1 MRSTGSQGVTDATQV
16 LRQHHQQEKT
26 TKTTATASSDL
37 TILEQNPERSK
48 VIDGGR
54 ISDSPLTPAAEAVG
68 PLTPGLGGPLTPG
81 GKHPHVLK
89 QEAMTPMSVRPGATP
104 GSVRMVGAKHAPPSV
119 SVVPL
124 HMAQQM
130 QDSHG
135 RIGRG
140 DKVITFSYEAS
151 TFGPIYAKDDEE
163 VKAIFDLANSKMEER
178 QYRDKH
184 GGRRSSGVY
193 ATAAATRARSNLPPD
208 VVSYLDRAFTK
219 RGMRDNIVGRKRR
232 NYPKRSNIIKIDA
245 NTGKLT
251 VKGQPCLNPADI
263 KKEKIDLSV
272 GFQSNVGSGINM
284 TFSDSLLHEPESPN
298 PDNLVSESMIAEI
311 DDIIG
316 NTAISTPQS
325 KTETGTTSKDTSQE
339 ETCFET
345 ANSPQKS
352 IQNDSQPPSRIS
364 AAKRSPSTSGGD
376 DQEIDLQL
384 GENASVRKIST
395 SLFGAKR
402 KRKLANEASKKPK
415 ESGDDDTS
423 SIDLESNNVTETEIA
438 APTAFATFKTPAP
451 ARKQYSRKK
460 AQMSTSDVLD
470 VSIDTVEMIDKIID
484 ANKETAAPEP
494 KQSAL
499 ETTKTFH
506 SINTRINTARRH
518 SSSGNGM
525 EGSNSSSSGGPT
537 LQTACRQL
545 FFDPATLI
553 KDANSS
559 QEVFVRPGRKEK
571 IEKLMEKKRKKE
583 EKSHAKKMKR
593 LSERSTSS
601 SSSANHYRGMGGS
614 SAGGPQ
620 TKTLPK
626 KFTKAQTIGGRK
638 MVLKSTGKVIEVEK
652 KSKEEPPATHM
663 ESNVNTAA
671 NMSEQLFIKDT
682 AVNKQST
689 LSVAERKLMDD
700 LLSLTDSIDI
710 IPTPA
715 QSPNTFCEESTNQ
728 QLTDNLL
735 PDRND
740 MDFEND
746 WSLDD
751 MF

>member
-1 MRSTGSQGVTDATQV
+1 MND
-16 LRQHHQQEKT
+16 
-26 TKTTATASSDL
+26 
-37 TILEQNPERSK
+37 P
-48 VIDGGR
+48 
-54 ISDSPLTPAAEAVG
+54 
-68 PLTPGLGGPLTPG
+68 
-81 GKHPHVLK
+81 
-89 QEAMTPMSVRPGATP
+89 
-104 GSVRMVGAKHAPPSV
+104 
-119 SVVPL
+119 
-124 HMAQQM
+124 
-130 QDSHG
+130 
-135 RIGRG
+135 
-140 DKVITFSYEAS
+140 
-151 TFGPIYAKDDEE
+151 
-163 VKAIFDLANSKMEER
+163 
-178 QYRDKH
+178 
-184 GGRRSSGVY
+184 
-193 ATAAATRARSNLPPD
+193 
-208 VVSYLDRAFTK
+208 LDRAFTK

-232 NYPKRSNIIKIDA
+232 NYPKRSSIIKMDA
-245 NTGKLT
+245 KTGKLMYPNG
-251 VKGQPCLNPADI
+251 KPCLNPGDI
-263 KKEKIDLSV
+263 KKEKMDLPV
-272 GFQSNVGSGINM
+272 GFQSNVSSGRNM

-298 PDNLVSESMIAEI
+298 PDNFVSESMIAEI

-316 NTAISTPQS
+316 NTAISSPQS
-325 KTETGTTSKDTSQE
+325 KTETGTTSKDASQE
-339 ETCFET
+339 EACFET
-345 ANSPQKS
+345 ANNPQKS

-384 GENASVRKIST
+384 GDNASVCKISN

-415 ESGDDDTS
+415 ESQDDDTFS
-423 SIDLESNNVTETEIA
+423 VDMDSNNVTETEIA
-438 APTAFATFKTPAP
+438 APTAFATFKAPAP

-460 AQMSTSDVLD
+460 AQMSTSENLD

-484 ANKETAAPEP
+484 ANKDTAAPEP
-494 KQSAL
+494 KRPAL

-525 EGSNSSSSGGPT
+525 EGSSSSSGGQT

-614 SAGGPQ
+614 PAGGPQ
-620 TKTLPK
+620 TKTPPK

-652 KSKEEPPATHM
+652 KSKEEVPAIHM
-663 ESNVNTAA
+663 ESNVDTAA
-671 NMSEQLFIKDT
+671 DMSEQVFIKDT

-715 QSPNTFCEESTNQ
+715 KSSNNFCEESTNQ

-740 MDFEND
+740 VDFEND
-746 WSLDD
+746 WSLED

>member
-26 TKTTATASSDL
+26 TKTSAAASSDL
-37 TILEQNPERSK
+37 TILEQNPKRSK

-89 QEAMTPMSVRPGATP
+89 QEAMTPMSVRPGGTP

-140 DKVITFSYEAS
+140 DKVITFNYEAS

-232 NYPKRSNIIKIDA
+232 NYPKRSDIIKIDA

-251 VKGQPCLNPADI
+251 KKGQPCFNTKEK

-272 GFQSNVGSGINM
+272 GFQSNM

-325 KTETGTTSKDTSQE
+325 KAESETTSKDASHE

-345 ANSPQKS
+345 AKSPQES
-352 IQNDSQPPSRIS
+352 IQNDLQPPSRIS

-384 GENASVRKIST
+384 GDNASVRKIST

-423 SIDLESNNVTETEIA
+423 LIDMVSNNVTETEIA
-438 APTAFATFKTPAP
+438 APTVCATFKTPAP

-460 AQMSTSDVLD
+460 AQMSTPDVLD

-494 KQSAL
+494 KRPAL

-525 EGSNSSSSGGPT
+525 EGSSSSSSGGQT

-553 KDANSS
+553 KDANTS

-571 IEKLMEKKRKKE
+571 NEKQR
-583 EKSHAKKMKR
+583 
-593 LSERSTSS
+593 
-601 SSSANHYRGMGGS
+601 
-614 SAGGPQ
+614 Q
-620 TKTLPK
+620 TKESKALQRKENRNGPK
-626 KFTKAQTIGGRK
+626 QKRSKAKANQQQQQQSKAQATQSK
-638 MVLKSTGKVIEVEK
+638 AKQKQKQSKGKAKQKQCATDAELAAMAGP
-652 KSKEEPPATHM
+652 EPPQAVPSVTISAQAWRPCH
-663 ESNVNTAA
+663 TAA
-671 NMSEQLFIKDT
+671 HAHVPRL
-682 AVNKQST
+682 
-689 LSVAERKLMDD
+689 AE
-700 LLSLTDSIDI
+700 
-710 IPTPA
+710 
-715 QSPNTFCEESTNQ
+715 
-728 QLTDNLL
+728 
-735 PDRND
+735 
-740 MDFEND
+740 
-746 WSLDD
+746 
-751 MF
+751 

>member
-37 TILEQNPERSK
+37 TILEQNPARSK

-68 PLTPGLGGPLTPG
+68 PLTPALGGPLTPG

-89 QEAMTPMSVRPGATP
+89 QEAMTPMSVRPGGTP

-135 RIGRG
+135 KIGRG
-140 DKVITFSYEAS
+140 DKVVSFSYEAS

-232 NYPKRSNIIKIDA
+232 NYPKRSDIIKIDA
-245 NTGKLT
+245 NTGELT
-251 VKGQPCLNPADI
+251 KKGQPCLNTADI

-272 GFQSNVGSGINM
+272 GFQSNM

-298 PDNLVSESMIAEI
+298 PNNLVSESMIAEI

-316 NTAISTPQS
+316 NTAISTPQ
-325 KTETGTTSKDTSQE
+325 TETETTPKNASQE

-352 IQNDSQPPSRIS
+352 IHYDSQPPSRIS

-384 GENASVRKIST
+384 GDNASVRKIST

-415 ESGDDDTS
+415 ESGDDDNS
-423 SIDLESNNVTETEIA
+423 SVDMESNNVTETEIA

-470 VSIDTVEMIDKIID
+470 VSIDTAEMIDKIID
-484 ANKETAAPEP
+484 ANKEATAPEP
-494 KQSAL
+494 KRPAL

-525 EGSNSSSSGGPT
+525 EGSSSSSSVGQT

-553 KDANSS
+553 KDADSS

-614 SAGGPQ
+614 SPGGPQ
-620 TKTLPK
+620 TKTPPK

-652 KSKEEPPATHM
+652 KSKEEVPATHM
-663 ESNVNTAA
+663 ESNVDTAA

-710 IPTPA
+710 NPTPA
-715 QSPNTFCEESTNQ
+715 KSSNTFCEESTNQ

-740 MDFEND
+740 IDFEND

>member
-1 MRSTGSQGVTDATQV
+1 
-16 LRQHHQQEKT
+16 
-26 TKTTATASSDL
+26 
-37 TILEQNPERSK
+37 
-48 VIDGGR
+48 
-54 ISDSPLTPAAEAVG
+54 
-68 PLTPGLGGPLTPG
+68 
-81 GKHPHVLK
+81 
-89 QEAMTPMSVRPGATP
+89 
-104 GSVRMVGAKHAPPSV
+104 MV
-119 SVVPL
+119 
-124 HMAQQM
+124 
-130 QDSHG
+130 
-135 RIGRG
+135 
-140 DKVITFSYEAS
+140 
-151 TFGPIYAKDDEE
+151 
-163 VKAIFDLANSKMEER
+163 
-178 QYRDKH
+178 
-184 GGRRSSGVY
+184 
-193 ATAAATRARSNLPPD
+193 
-208 VVSYLDRAFTK
+208 
-219 RGMRDNIVGRKRR
+219 
-232 NYPKRSNIIKIDA
+232 
-245 NTGKLT
+245 
-251 VKGQPCLNPADI
+251 
-263 KKEKIDLSV
+263 
-272 GFQSNVGSGINM
+272 
-284 TFSDSLLHEPESPN
+284 
-298 PDNLVSESMIAEI
+298 
-311 DDIIG
+311 
-316 NTAISTPQS
+316 
-325 KTETGTTSKDTSQE
+325 
-339 ETCFET
+339 
-345 ANSPQKS
+345 
-352 IQNDSQPPSRIS
+352 
-364 AAKRSPSTSGGD
+364 
-376 DQEIDLQL
+376 
-384 GENASVRKIST
+384 
-395 SLFGAKR
+395 
-402 KRKLANEASKKPK
+402 
-415 ESGDDDTS
+415 
-423 SIDLESNNVTETEIA
+423 SNNVTETDIA

-460 AQMSTSDVLD
+460 AQVSTPDVLD

-494 KQSAL
+494 KRPAL

-525 EGSNSSSSGGPT
+525 EGSSSSSSGGPT

-620 TKTLPK
+620 TKTPPK

-652 KSKEEPPATHM
+652 KSKEEVPATHM
-663 ESNVNTAA
+663 ESNDASA
-671 NMSEQLFIKDT
+671 NVSEQLFNKDAT
-682 AVNKQST
+682 VNKQST

-710 IPTPA
+710 NPA
-715 QSPNTFCEESTNQ
+715 PATSSNNFCEESTNQ